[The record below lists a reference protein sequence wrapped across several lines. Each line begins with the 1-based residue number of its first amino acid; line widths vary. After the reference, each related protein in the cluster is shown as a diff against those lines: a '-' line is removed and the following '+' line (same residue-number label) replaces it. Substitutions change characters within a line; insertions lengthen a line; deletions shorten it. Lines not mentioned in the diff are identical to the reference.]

1 MRRSL
6 APLVTTTAA
15 TAAILCALVALAT
28 RVAADDASQ
37 AAKLY
42 ELLELKPDMAI
53 ADIGAGSGEMT
64 ILMAKR
70 MNASGKVYSTDIN
83 QDRLTEIRA
92 AASRD
97 HLHNIVVVEGAEKA
111 TNLPD
116 LCCDAIFIRNVYH
129 HFSDPPAMNRSLLAA
144 LKPGGRLAIIDFVPR
159 RGSELPAGAPADR
172 GGHGVTADVVNGEL
186 TAAGFTR
193 VQTIDNWDGSRGE
206 FLLLFRK
213 N

>member
-6 APLVTTTAA
+6 TPRAA
-15 TAAILCALVALAT
+15 VTAAIVCAVVALAP

-37 AAKLY
+37 VAKLY
-42 ELLELKPDMAI
+42 ELLELKPDMAV

-70 MNASGKVYSTDIN
+70 MNTSGKVYSTDIN
-83 QDRLTEIRA
+83 QDRLKEIRA
-92 AASRD
+92 AASRQ
-97 HLHNIVVVEGAEKA
+97 HLDNIVVVEGAENA

-116 LCCDAIFIRNVYH
+116 GCCEAIFIRNVYH
-129 HFSDPPAMNRSLLAA
+129 HFGDPPAMNRSLLAA

-159 RGSELPAGAPADR
+159 RGSELPAGAPANR
-172 GGHGVTADVVNGEL
+172 GGHGVTAAMVTDEL

-206 FLLLFRK
+206 FLVLFRR

>member
-6 APLVTTTAA
+6 TPRAA
-15 TAAILCALVALAT
+15 VTAAIVCAVVALAP

-37 AAKLY
+37 VAKLY
-42 ELLELKPDMAI
+42 ELLELKPDMAV

-70 MNASGKVYSTDIN
+70 MNTSGKVYSTDIN
-83 QDRLTEIRA
+83 QDRLKEIRA
-92 AASRD
+92 AASRE
-97 HLHNIVVVEGAEKA
+97 HLDNIVVVEGAENA

-116 LCCDAIFIRNVYH
+116 GCCEAIFIRNVYH
-129 HFSDPPAMNRSLLAA
+129 HFGDPPAMNRSLLAA

-159 RGSELPAGAPADR
+159 RGSELPAGAPANR
-172 GGHGVTADVVNGEL
+172 GGHGVTAAMVTDEL

-206 FLLLFRK
+206 FLVLFRR